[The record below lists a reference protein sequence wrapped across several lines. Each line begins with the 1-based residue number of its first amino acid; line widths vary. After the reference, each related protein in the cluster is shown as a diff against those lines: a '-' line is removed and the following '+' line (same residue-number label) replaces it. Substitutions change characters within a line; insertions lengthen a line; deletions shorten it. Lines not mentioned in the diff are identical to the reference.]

1 VAGHAGL
8 FSPPSTLVAE
18 RLPGAKVCEGV
29 SRGFAIIPLP
39 NVLHCVAMR
48 GIVAGAYPNPS
59 FCLVGTARPCEACGP
74 SILALRTA
82 GLAPDSCLTTSCAWH
97 VVSGFPFVRLLWCTE
112 GLPRGSHVV
121 IYWARSCWSMHLMT
135 DPCCA

>member
-1 VAGHAGL
+1 MAGHAGL

-82 GLAPDSCLTTSCAWH
+82 GLAPDSCLTMNIMRLACCVRVPLRQAA
-97 VVSGFPFVRLLWCTE
+97 VVHRRP
-112 GLPRGSHVV
+112 
-121 IYWARSCWSMHLMT
+121 A
-135 DPCCA
+135 